1 MPGVSTDITV
11 TNAAP
16 ATVAFVTPPLDVD
29 TGQPINAGLNPAGVS
44 VSVLDAYGNPVLD
57 SQPVVTMAL
66 AASSNPGKLTGT
78 TAVQAVA
85 GVATFKDLSI
95 DAGGTSYALD
105 ASLEGSAPVASAPFN
120 VGVGAAPTHL
130 VFTQM
135 ATSIVP
141 DGGNLPKIVVSVEDT
156 NGHVVQDDN
165 TTQVT
170 IKLAIPAGGLGGN
183 LYGVLTEPVQNGVA
197 VFDKLYI
204 QQVAIQGKTSTS
216 FNLVASSTNHTSLA
230 TATTS
235 FDVGVGAPASFIIT
249 QGANQPNLQAG
260 QPLQPITIQLVDS
273 DGNHITKSPAMNV
286 SFGVLP
292 NGSGAI
298 GSTNPIQQINVYV
311 NGSNTP
317 QLYDTL
323 PLVNGTATFT
333 SIAIRQPNL
342 NYVFAIGTTD
352 YNLPAVLHQ
361 HVQRHHRHD
370 RSPRVPEQAAELVLQ
385 HGDLYRRRPGTPLQV
400 ALEDSSGNILTS
412 DSSTIIT
419 LTADTSMVPPPT
431 AVTLQGEGFESN
443 GTVQLQVSKGV
454 AFFNR
459 VLFATTASLT
469 QGYSGYQITASA
481 GGKTVTS
488 DPSNCPC
495 LRARPPPASRSPS
508 SPRSRPARSPT
519 DLGGAPRHLHRR
531 HRAGEPVRPVLSAEQ
546 RLERHR
552 HRPPATSLNPA
563 DGNITVN
570 FADDLSTSAAGTFRL
585 GAVVKVG
592 GAFAISDPSPRPL
605 PACSRR
611 R

>member
-1 MPGVSTDITV
+1 MTVRRARRARLRLRRDRFRQFDLQELEPRLLLAAGGLSFLSVPSSSASGAPMAPVQVQVLDTSGQPDSSSTDPVTIALAQNPGGASLDGTVTVNAVNGVATFSNLQIDTSIPTQGFALVATSGNATSPPSSPLLVTPGPYQLAFTSKFNTNVKAGASLGNVTVQVEDQNDLPVSVNGSPQVTLYLKTNATGATLQGTTTATLVDGKATFTGLSITKTGDYSLGVSSPTAATSFLMPGVSTDITV

-120 VGVGAAPTHL
+120 VGVGTAPTHL

-204 QQVAIQGKTSTS
+204 QQVALQGKTSTS

-235 FDVGVGAPASFIIT
+235 FDVGVRRAGVVHHHPGGQPAQPSGRPAAPADHDPARRLRWKPHH
-249 QGANQPNLQAG
+249 QEPGDER
-260 QPLQPITIQLVDS
+260 LV
-273 DGNHITKSPAMNV
+273 
-286 SFGVLP
+286 
-292 NGSGAI
+292 
-298 GSTNPIQQINVYV
+298 
-311 NGSNTP
+311 
-317 QLYDTL
+317 
-323 PLVNGTATFT
+323 
-333 SIAIRQPNL
+333 R
-342 NYVFAIGTTD
+342 
-352 YNLPAVLHQ
+352 
-361 HVQRHHRHD
+361 
-370 RSPRVPEQAAELVLQ
+370 RSPQWQ
-385 HGDLYRRRPGTPLQV
+385 RR
-400 ALEDSSGNILTS
+400 D
-412 DSSTIIT
+412 
-419 LTADTSMVPPPT
+419 
-431 AVTLQGEGFESN
+431 
-443 GTVQLQVSKGV
+443 
-454 AFFNR
+454 
-459 VLFATTASLT
+459 
-469 QGYSGYQITASA
+469 
-481 GGKTVTS
+481 
-488 DPSNCPC
+488 
-495 LRARPPPASRSPS
+495 
-508 SPRSRPARSPT
+508 
-519 DLGGAPRHLHRR
+519 
-531 HRAGEPVRPVLSAEQ
+531 
-546 RLERHR
+546 RLDQ
-552 HRPPATSLNPA
+552 PDPA
-563 DGNITVN
+563 DQCLCQREQH
-570 FADDLSTSAAGTFRL
+570 A
-585 GAVVKVG
+585 
-592 GAFAISDPSPRPL
+592 
-605 PACSRR
+605 PAL
-611 R
+611 